1 MGSHRGSRQI
11 RLGWKRRADAA
22 PGRGSD
28 LRPGHFPRAAQPE
41 LLQEPRD
48 GITAR
53 EIQHL
58 SWLQQHVANRQRK
71 IPPGASRCRED
82 VSSSRSGRAE
92 LGIARGRGSVPGGLG
107 VQGRQAGS
115 SRVWGAL
122 EPVPPGAVL
131 AGQHPYPAQGAPKN
145 LRWPQSP
152 GEPLISSTG
161 MWAKK
166 TKLSLF
172 SFPLGLVVP
181 TPSKNVCALFSTL
194 F

>member
-1 MGSHRGSRQI
+1 MEWGKGGERRKMGSHRGSRQI

-28 LRPGHFPRAAQPE
+28 LRPGHFPRAAQAE

-71 IPPGASRCRED
+71 IPPGASRRRED
-82 VSSSRSGRAE
+82 VSSPRSGRAE
-92 LGIARGRGSVPGGLG
+92 LSIARGIGPEGAG
-107 VQGRQAGS
+107 VQDRQAVS
-115 SRVWGAL
+115 PR
-122 EPVPPGAVL
+122 AVL
-131 AGQHPYPAQGAPKN
+131 AGQHPYPAQGVPEN

-152 GEPLISSTG
+152 GEPLISG
-161 MWAKK
+161 M
-166 TKLSLF
+166 
-172 SFPLGLVVP
+172 
-181 TPSKNVCALFSTL
+181 
-194 F
+194 